1 MEMGG
6 MKCGYCKQ
14 ETTRFTNGMWGHV
27 LTTRDYQDLIDRG
40 WRRCGHYCYKPINS
54 KCCCPAYPIKCHALD
69 FRISKSQKKVLRKFK
84 NYIETGNKCNVGKI
98 KVKIDTENFEIPL
111 ETRKM
116 EVTENLVP
124 LDSIPKD
131 HLLSLNQNNP
141 HDIETNQN
149 VSSKNNVTKKK
160 DTVCAKP
167 KTPATVK
174 EGGQIKAKIMR
185 RERWGQ
191 KQLAKGLSG
200 ELQTNR
206 GTQAKRLEEWLTYKT
221 DSTHQFEIRIVL
233 ANPKHEAFQESFE
246 ESLSVYQKYQVSIHG
261 DTIDKCDARNFKRF
275 LCNNPLKQDGV
286 YGAYHRQY
294 ILNGKIIAVGVI
306 DILPYCVSSVYLYYD
321 PDYSFLSLGTY
332 TSLSEIAFVR
342 YLQKRYRDM
351 KYYYLG
357 FYIHSCPK
365 MRYKGEFSPS
375 FLCCPESFTWQPINQ
390 CLPLLDSS
398 AYSRLCPNEEKK
410 DENAFKCI
418 KEVMVLHQRKMMTW
432 SEYEEFSS
440 RSIDEDSF
448 DIEEEKQQE
457 IREVTEYGHLVGRV
471 TIANMLLFRPTKDC

>member
-1 MEMGG
+1 M
-6 MKCGYCKQ
+6 
-14 ETTRFTNGMWGHV
+14 
-27 LTTRDYQDLIDRG
+27 IDRG

-233 ANPKHEAFQESFE
+233 ANPKHEAFQVKI
-246 ESLSVYQKYQVSIHG
+246 L
-261 DTIDKCDARNFKRF
+261 
-275 LCNNPLKQDGV
+275 
-286 YGAYHRQY
+286 Y
-294 ILNGKIIAVGVI
+294 ILKGRCDRFCDLLI
-306 DILPYCVSSVYLYYD
+306 CW
-321 PDYSFLSLGTY
+321 YST
-332 TSLSEIAFVR
+332 R
-342 YLQKRYRDM
+342 
-351 KYYYLG
+351 
-357 FYIHSCPK
+357 
-365 MRYKGEFSPS
+365 
-375 FLCCPESFTWQPINQ
+375 
-390 CLPLLDSS
+390 
-398 AYSRLCPNEEKK
+398 
-410 DENAFKCI
+410 
-418 KEVMVLHQRKMMTW
+418 
-432 SEYEEFSS
+432 
-440 RSIDEDSF
+440 
-448 DIEEEKQQE
+448 
-457 IREVTEYGHLVGRV
+457 
-471 TIANMLLFRPTKDC
+471 